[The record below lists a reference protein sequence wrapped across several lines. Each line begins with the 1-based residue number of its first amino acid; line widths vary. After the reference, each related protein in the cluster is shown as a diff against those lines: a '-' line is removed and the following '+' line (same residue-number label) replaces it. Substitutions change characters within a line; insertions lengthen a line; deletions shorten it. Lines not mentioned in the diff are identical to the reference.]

1 MITLDS
7 RHTDEIAALLA
18 LESEGSFVAAAR
30 LLQRHPT
37 IISKRLAA
45 LEARLGVR
53 LIERSTRHIRL
64 TDTGAR
70 LVRRLRLATELMA
83 EAEQEAALGAAEIRG
98 NLRLAVPAAMGR
110 LWLAPILPEFLA
122 AHPHLTVTVDYS
134 ERFVDV
140 IAEGFD
146 VAIRIGELND
156 SRLIAKRLGD
166 HRRILCASPGYVER
180 YGRPESPT
188 ELANHNCLGF
198 TGLASYPEWKLISAD
213 GQFTLRPQGSL
224 VSNDSEALLSA
235 TIAGTGILGAGEW
248 LFSRA
253 LANKEVVRVLP
264 DWELGVTGGIYLIRP
279 SAKFASAATLA
290 LKEWLEGKL
299 AQGNPWT
306 NTR

>member
-7 RHTDEIAALLA
+7 RHTDEFAALLA
-18 LESEGSFVAAAR
+18 LESQGSFVAAAR

-53 LIERSTRHIRL
+53 LLERSTRHIRL
-64 TDTGAR
+64 TDAGAR
-70 LVRRLRLATELMA
+70 LVRRLRLATELMV
-83 EAEQEAALGAAEIRG
+83 EAEQEATSGAAKVRG

-122 AHPHLTVTVDYS
+122 AHPHLTLTVDYS
-134 ERFVDV
+134 ERLVDV

-146 VAIRIGELND
+146 VAIRLGELND

-166 HRRILCASPGYVER
+166 HRRILCASPGYIER
-180 YGRPESPT
+180 HGWPASPA
-188 ELANHNCLGF
+188 ELVNHNCLGF
-198 TGLASYPEWKLISAD
+198 TGLASYPEWKLIRAD
-213 GQFTLRPQGSL
+213 EHFSVHPQGSL

-253 LANKEVVRVLP
+253 LANKELVRVLP
-264 DWELGVTGGIYLIRP
+264 DWELGAKGGIYLIRP
-279 SAKFASAATLA
+279 SAKFASSATLA

-299 AQGNPWT
+299 VQTGTVRAA
-306 NTR
+306 